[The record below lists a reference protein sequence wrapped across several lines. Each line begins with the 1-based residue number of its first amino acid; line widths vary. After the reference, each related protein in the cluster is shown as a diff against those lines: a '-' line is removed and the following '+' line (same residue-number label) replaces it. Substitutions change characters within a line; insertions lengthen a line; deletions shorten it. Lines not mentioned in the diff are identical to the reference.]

1 MKTVPAISTGPVD
14 DVRRADPHTRV
25 ALADAVAR
33 SARLWRSVADSA
45 APVPGLTW
53 TVGQTAAHVVG
64 DMSEYTEAL
73 TRHVNGD
80 RAALSIP
87 DGSPARVRTAVND
100 RHLIDVA
107 ERDPRR
113 LADMLEET
121 AARYLA
127 AASAIGTSEGVA
139 ILTADGLVLEPA
151 VMTCLLLGEQLVHG
165 LDIARGAHR
174 PWSIGRD
181 DALLVIPAV
190 LSLAPKYLRHSRSS
204 AELPASPP
212 QAGGTPTSG
221 RSGPHRRRTKDLSL
235 SFELRMRGGC
245 RYRMAITDGTGVVT
259 AAGEKADCVITADP
273 VAFLLIGLGRV
284 PQFSQ
289 LLRGKLR
296 AGGRKP
302 WLAAKFG
309 TLLASP

>member
-25 ALADAVAR
+25 ALADGVAR

-53 TVGQTAAHVVG
+53 TVGQTAAHVIG
-64 DMSEYTEAL
+64 DMRQYTEAL
-73 TRHVNGD
+73 TRHLNGD
-80 RAALSIP
+80 RAGLSIP

-121 AARYLA
+121 AASYLA
-127 AASAIGTSEGVA
+127 AAVAVGTPDDVA

-165 LDIARGAHR
+165 LDIARAAHR

-190 LSLAPKYLRHSRSS
+190 LSLAPQYLRPS
-204 AELPASPP
+204 
-212 QAGGTPTSG
+212 
-221 RSGPHRRRTKDLSL
+221 RTKDLNI

-245 RYRMAITDGTGVVT
+245 RYRMAITDGAGVVT

-273 VAFLLIGLGRV
+273 VAFLLLGLGRV
-284 PQFSQ
+284 PQLPQ

>member
-1 MKTVPAISTGPVD
+1 MKTVPAASPGPVD
-14 DVRRADPHTRV
+14 DVRRADAQARA

-33 SARLWRSVADSA
+33 SAQLWRSVGDPA

-53 TVGQTAAHVVG
+53 TAGQTAAHVVG
-64 DMSEYTEAL
+64 DMREYTEAL

-80 RAALSIP
+80 HAAIDIP
-87 DGSPARVRTAVND
+87 DGSPARVRTGVND
-100 RHLIDVA
+100 QHLIDVA
-107 ERDPRR
+107 DRDLRR

-121 AARYLA
+121 AASYLA
-127 AASAIGTSEGVA
+127 VASAIDTSQHVA

-151 VMTCLLLGEQLVHG
+151 AMTCLLLGEQLVHG
-165 LDIARGAHR
+165 LDIARAAHR
-174 PWSIGRD
+174 SWSIGRD

-190 LSLAPKYLRHSRSS
+190 LALAPKYLRSS
-204 AELPASPP
+204 
-212 QAGGTPTSG
+212 
-221 RSGPHRRRTKDLSL
+221 HTKGLNI
-235 SFELRMRGGC
+235 SFEIRMRGGC
-245 RYRMAITDGTGVVT
+245 RYRMAIANGTCVVT

-273 VAFLLIGLGRV
+273 VAFLLVGGGRV
-284 PQFSQ
+284 RQLPV

-309 TLLASP
+309 TLLATP

>member
-14 DVRRADPHTRV
+14 DVRRADPHTRA

-33 SARLWRSVADSA
+33 SARLWRSVTDSA

-64 DMSEYTEAL
+64 DMGEYTEAL
-73 TRHVNGD
+73 TRHVSGD

-121 AARYLA
+121 AASYLA

-165 LDIARGAHR
+165 LDIARAAHR

-181 DALLVIPAV
+181 DALLVIPAA
-190 LSLAPKYLRHSRSS
+190 LSLAPKYLRRSRTS
-204 AELPASPP
+204 A
-212 QAGGTPTSG
+212 
-221 RSGPHRRRTKDLSL
+221 RDL

-259 AAGEKADCVITADP
+259 AAGERADCVITADP
-273 VAFLLIGLGRV
+273 VAFLLLGFGRV
-284 PQFSQ
+284 PQIPQ

>member
-1 MKTVPAISTGPVD
+1 MKTVPAASAGPVD
-14 DVRRADPHTRV
+14 DVRRADPAARA

-33 SARLWRSVADSA
+33 STQLWRSIGQST
-45 APVPGLTW
+45 APVPGLAW
-53 TVGQTAAHVVG
+53 TAGQTAAHVVA
-64 DMSEYTEAL
+64 DMREYTEVL

-80 RAALSIP
+80 HAAINVP
-87 DGSPARVRTAVND
+87 DGSPAWARTAVND
-100 RHLIDVA
+100 QHLIDVA
-107 ERDPRR
+107 ERDLRR

-127 AASAIGTSEGVA
+127 VASAVETSEPAA

-174 PWSIGRD
+174 SWSISRD

-190 LSLAPKYLRHSRSS
+190 LALAPKYLMPS
-204 AELPASPP
+204 
-212 QAGGTPTSG
+212 
-221 RSGPHRRRTKDLSL
+221 RTKNLNI
-235 SFELRMRGGC
+235 SFELRMRGG
-245 RYRMAITDGTGVVT
+245 RPYRMAIANGNGVVT

-273 VAFLLIGLGRV
+273 VAFLLVGFGRV
-284 PQFSQ
+284 SQFPA

>member
-1 MKTVPAISTGPVD
+1 MKTVPAASAGPVD
-14 DVRRADPHTRV
+14 DVRRADAQARA
-25 ALADAVAR
+25 ALANAVAR
-33 SARLWRSVADSA
+33 STQLWRSIADPA

-53 TVGQTAAHVVG
+53 TAGQTAAHVVG
-64 DMSEYTEAL
+64 DMREYTEAL

-80 RAALSIP
+80 HAAIDIP
-87 DGSPARVRTAVND
+87 DGSPARVRTGVND
-100 RHLIDVA
+100 RHLVDVS

-121 AARYLA
+121 AASYLA
-127 AASAIGTSEGVA
+127 VASAIDTSQHVA

-165 LDIARGAHR
+165 LDIARAAHQS
-174 PWSIGRD
+174 WSVSRD

-190 LSLAPKYLRHSRSS
+190 LSLAPKYLRPSRTEKLN
-204 AELPASPP
+204 A
-212 QAGGTPTSG
+212 
-221 RSGPHRRRTKDLSL
+221 
-235 SFELRMRGGC
+235 SFELHMRGGR

-273 VAFLLIGLGRV
+273 VTFLLIGFGRV
-284 PQFSQ
+284 SQFPV

>member
-14 DVRRADPHTRV
+14 DVRRADPHTRA

-33 SARLWRSVADSA
+33 STRLWRSVADSA

-53 TVGQTAAHVVG
+53 TVGQTAAHVIG
-64 DMSEYTEAL
+64 DMGQYTEAL
-73 TRHVNGD
+73 TRHLSGD

-87 DGSPARVRTAVND
+87 DGSPAKARAAVND

-121 AARYLA
+121 AATYLA
-127 AASAIGTSEGVA
+127 AASAVGTPEGVA

-165 LDIARGAHR
+165 LDIARAANR
-174 PWSIGRD
+174 PWRIGRD

-190 LSLAPKYLRHSRSS
+190 LSLAPKYLRRSRTS
-204 AELPASPP
+204 A
-212 QAGGTPTSG
+212 
-221 RSGPHRRRTKDLSL
+221 RDL

-245 RYRMAITDGTGVVT
+245 RYRVAITDGTGVVT
-259 AAGEKADCVITADP
+259 APGEKADCVITADP

-289 LLRGKLR
+289 ILRGKVR

>member
-14 DVRRADPHTRV
+14 DVRRADPHTRA

-33 SARLWRSVADSA
+33 STRLWRSVADSA

-53 TVGQTAAHVVG
+53 TVGQTAAHVIG
-64 DMSEYTEAL
+64 DMRQYTEAL
-73 TRHVNGD
+73 TRHLSGD
-80 RAALSIP
+80 RAALSNIP
-87 DGSPARVRTAVND
+87 DGSPAKARAAVND

-121 AARYLA
+121 AATYLA
-127 AASAIGTSEGVA
+127 AASAVGTPEGVA

-165 LDIARGAHR
+165 LDIARAANR
-174 PWSIGRD
+174 PWRIGRD

-190 LSLAPKYLRHSRSS
+190 LSLAPKYLRPS
-204 AELPASPP
+204 
-212 QAGGTPTSG
+212 
-221 RSGPHRRRTKDLSL
+221 RTKDLNI

-245 RYRMAITDGTGVVT
+245 RYRVAITDDTGVVT
-259 AAGEKADCVITADP
+259 APGEKADCVITADP

-289 LLRGKLR
+289 ILRGKVR

>member
-1 MKTVPAISTGPVD
+1 
-14 DVRRADPHTRV
+14 
-25 ALADAVAR
+25 
-33 SARLWRSVADSA
+33 
-45 APVPGLTW
+45 VPGLTW
-53 TVGQTAAHVVG
+53 TVGQTAAHVIG
-64 DMSEYTEAL
+64 DMRQYTEAL
-73 TRHVNGD
+73 ARHLNGD
-80 RAALSIP
+80 RAGLSIP

-121 AARYLA
+121 AASYLA
-127 AASAIGTSEGVA
+127 AASAVGTSGGVP

-165 LDIARGAHR
+165 LDIARAANR
-174 PWSIGRD
+174 PWRIGRD

-190 LSLAPKYLRHSRSS
+190 LSLAPQYLRPS
-204 AELPASPP
+204 
-212 QAGGTPTSG
+212 
-221 RSGPHRRRTKDLSL
+221 RTKDLNI

-245 RYRMAITDGTGVVT
+245 RYRMAITDGAGVVT

-273 VAFLLIGLGRV
+273 VAFLLLGLGRV
-284 PQFSQ
+284 PQLPQ

>member
-1 MKTVPAISTGPVD
+1 MKSVTAVSAGPVD
-14 DVRRADPHTRV
+14 DVRRAHPRARA

-33 SARLWRSVADSA
+33 SAQLWRSIADPA
-45 APVPGLTW
+45 APVPGLAW
-53 TVGQTAAHVVG
+53 TAAETAAHVIG
-64 DMSEYTEAL
+64 DMREYTEAL
-73 TRHVNGD
+73 TRRVNGD
-80 RAALSIP
+80 RTALEIP
-87 DGSPARVRTAVND
+87 DESPARARTAVND

-113 LADMLEET
+113 LADMLEQT
-121 AARYLA
+121 VASYLA
-127 AASAIGTSEGVA
+127 VATDIEATDTLATSERAA

-165 LDIARGAHR
+165 LDIARAAHQ
-174 PWSIGRD
+174 PWTIDPD

-190 LSLAPKYLRHSRSS
+190 LSLAPKYLKRS
-204 AELPASPP
+204 
-212 QAGGTPTSG
+212 
-221 RSGPHRRRTKDLSL
+221 RTKDLNI

-245 RYRMAITDGTGVVT
+245 RYRMAITNGTGVVT

-273 VAFLLIGLGRV
+273 VTFLLLGLGRV
-284 PQFSQ
+284 PQFTQ
-289 LLRGKLR
+289 LLRGRLR

-309 TLLASP
+309 TLLANP

>member
-1 MKTVPAISTGPVD
+1 MKTVPAASAGPVD
-14 DVRRADPHTRV
+14 DVRRADAQARA
-25 ALADAVAR
+25 ALANAVAR
-33 SARLWRSVADSA
+33 STQLWRSIADSA

-53 TVGQTAAHVVG
+53 TAGQTAAHVVG
-64 DMSEYTEAL
+64 DMREYTEAL

-80 RAALSIP
+80 HAAIDIP
-87 DGSPARVRTAVND
+87 DGSPARVRTGVND
-100 RHLIDVA
+100 RHLVDVS

-121 AARYLA
+121 AASYLA
-127 AASAIGTSEGVA
+127 VASAIDTSQHVA

-165 LDIARGAHR
+165 LDIARAAHQS
-174 PWSIGRD
+174 WSVSRD

-190 LSLAPKYLRHSRSS
+190 LSLAPKYLRPSRT
-204 AELPASPP
+204 EKLNV
-212 QAGGTPTSG
+212 
-221 RSGPHRRRTKDLSL
+221 
-235 SFELRMRGGC
+235 SFELHMRGGR

-273 VAFLLIGLGRV
+273 VTFLLIGFGRV
-284 PQFSQ
+284 SQFPV

>member
-1 MKTVPAISTGPVD
+1 MKTVPAASAGPLD
-14 DVRRADPHTRV
+14 DVRRADAQARV

-33 SARLWRSVADSA
+33 SAQLWRSIGQST
-45 APVPGLTW
+45 APVPGLAW
-53 TVGQTAAHVVG
+53 TAGQTAAHVVG
-64 DMSEYTEAL
+64 DMREYTEAL

-80 RAALSIP
+80 HAAINIP
-87 DGSPARVRTAVND
+87 DGSPAWARTEVND
-100 RHLIDVA
+100 RHLIDVS
-107 ERDPRR
+107 ERDLRR

-127 AASAIGTSEGVA
+127 VASLVDTTEPAA

-165 LDIARGAHR
+165 LDIARGARR
-174 PWSIGRD
+174 PWDISRD

-190 LSLAPKYLRHSRSS
+190 VGLAPKYLR
-204 AELPASPP
+204 AS
-212 QAGGTPTSG
+212 
-221 RSGPHRRRTKDLSL
+221 RTKNLNI
-235 SFELRMRGGC
+235 SFELRMRGGR
-245 RYRMAITDGTGVVT
+245 RYRMGIANGAGIVT

-273 VAFLLIGLGRV
+273 VTFLLIGFGRV
-284 PQFSQ
+284 SQFPV

>member
-1 MKTVPAISTGPVD
+1 MKTVPAASAGPGD
-14 DVRRADPHTRV
+14 DVRRADAQARA
-25 ALADAVAR
+25 ALANAVAR
-33 SARLWRSVADSA
+33 SAQLWRSIADSA
-45 APVPGLTW
+45 APVPGLNW
-53 TVGQTAAHVVG
+53 TAGQTAAHVVG
-64 DMSEYTEAL
+64 DMREYTEAL

-80 RAALSIP
+80 HAAIAIP
-87 DGSPARVRTAVND
+87 EGSPARVRTQVND
-100 RHLIDVA
+100 RHLIDVS
-107 ERDPRR
+107 ERDLRP
-113 LADMLEET
+113 LADMLEDT
-121 AARYLA
+121 AASYLA
-127 AASAIGTSEGVA
+127 VASAVDASERFP

-165 LDIARGAHR
+165 LDIARAAHR
-174 PWSIGRD
+174 SWSISRD

-190 LSLAPKYLRHSRSS
+190 LSLAPKYLRPSRT
-204 AELPASPP
+204 EKLN
-212 QAGGTPTSG
+212 T
-221 RSGPHRRRTKDLSL
+221 
-235 SFELRMRGGC
+235 SFELRMRGGR

-273 VAFLLIGLGRV
+273 VTFLLIGFGRV
-284 PQFSQ
+284 SQFPV

>member
-1 MKTVPAISTGPVD
+1 MKTVPAVSAGPVE
-14 DVRRADPHTRV
+14 DVRRAGAHARA

-33 SARLWRSVADSA
+33 SAQLWRSVADSA
-45 APVPGLTW
+45 APVPGLAW
-53 TVGQTAAHVVG
+53 TAGQTAAHMVA
-64 DMSEYTEAL
+64 DMREYTEAL

-80 RAALSIP
+80 DAAINIP
-87 DGSPARVRTAVND
+87 DGSPARARTAVND
-100 RHLIDVA
+100 RHLIDVS
-107 ERDPRR
+107 ERDLRR

-121 AARYLA
+121 ATRYLA
-127 AASAIGTSEGVA
+127 VASAIDTSERVE

-165 LDIARGAHR
+165 LDIARAAHR
-174 PWSIGRD
+174 SWSIGRE

-190 LSLAPKYLRHSRSS
+190 LSLAPKYLRPS
-204 AELPASPP
+204 
-212 QAGGTPTSG
+212 
-221 RSGPHRRRTKDLSL
+221 RTKNLNI
-235 SFELRMRGGC
+235 SFEIRMRGGC
-245 RYRMAITDGTGVVT
+245 RYRMAIANGTGVVT

-273 VAFLLIGLGRV
+273 VAFLLVGGGRV
-284 PQFSQ
+284 PQ
-289 LLRGKLR
+289 LPVVLRGKLR